1 MSIKKINIRKLP
13 LSALA
18 LYAALCVCL
27 LGGTVMAFLSA
38 NKSAT
43 NQATTGLNTIELVQT
58 GSFPAMPVNG
68 AAASGD
74 ASVSVKNNGDL
85 PCYVRLKVVVSN
97 DDLAKKVTLS
107 NLDSINWNTSFIDAG
122 GYDTGD
128 NSSYDDGNNLYGYY
142 YFENP
147 IAAGESTTA
156 LFDGVS
162 IAAGTDDVET
172 LNYGISV
179 YAESVQE
186 GDSATWKDAWED
198 FIK

>member
-1 MSIKKINIRKLP
+1 MSIKKLNIRKLP
-13 LSALA
+13 LPALA
-18 LYAALCVCL
+18 LCAALCVCL
-27 LGGTVMAFLSA
+27 LGGTIMAILTA
-38 NKSAT
+38 NKSAVNNT
-43 NQATTGLNTIELVQT
+43 STGVNTIELVQN

-68 AAASGD
+68 AASSGD
-74 ASVSVKNNGDL
+74 ASVYVTNNGDL
-85 PCYVRLKVVVSN
+85 PCYVRLKVVISN
-97 DDLAKKVTLS
+97 DNLAKKVTLS
-107 NLDSINWNTSFIDAG
+107 NLDSVNWNTSFIDAG

-142 YFENP
+142 YYEQP
-147 IAAGESTTA
+147 IAAGESTTT
-156 LFDGVS
+156 LFDGVT

-179 YAESVQE
+179 YAESVQQ